1 MNRTWVAS
9 AIIAAGCLVGGMAL
23 ADHEPPAPG
32 NSGASGGG
40 FGTGGVASDG
50 RNGDAHFDGRG
61 RDAPLINP
69 SAGNAPSGGL
79 PGFGTCTSAS
89 GKCGGGG

>member
-32 NSGASGGG
+32 NSGASGQG
-40 FGTGGVASDG
+40 FSTGSAASDG

-69 SAGNAPSGGL
+69 SEGKTPGGGL
-79 PGFGTCTSAS
+79 PGFGTCTA
-89 GKCGGGG
+89 GKTCGGG